1 MKIIY
6 LHQYFK
12 FPNESGG
19 TRSFDLAAS
28 FSRLGHHVDIVTS
41 TSDTSY
47 KTGKRWSKI
56 EKNGLVVHYTYLRY
70 RNDMNYYQ
78 RLIVFFQF
86 FWFSTL
92 KLISLKGDIVLAT
105 STPLTIGV
113 PALIKKWIH
122 KTPFIFEIRDI
133 WPEAA
138 IAIGAINNKIL
149 QKISYLLEY
158 LIYKQAEALV
168 PLSVDMKQSI
178 ISRYP
183 KLVEKPIQV
192 IENIS
197 EINRFQNG
205 YKNEV
210 SVLKKKIGFQ
220 PRFTVLYAG
229 TFGRVNGIDYVIEL
243 ANKLIHVDPTIV
255 FVLIGNGSEKQ
266 TIIQKAEDKRVLNKN
281 IFILDVVPKQDLP
294 QLYFECDMGSSFVIP
309 VKELWANSA
318 NKFFDTLAAGKPIL
332 INYEGWQKNVIMK
345 ENIGYVLPVV
355 INDNMVKQ
363 FVLYSQKKEVIAKQK
378 ENALNIAE
386 ACYAI
391 DVAALKYKLIFKD
404 IFTNVKKKN
413 L

>member
-19 TRSFDLAAS
+19 TRSFDLATG
-28 FSRLGHHVDIVTS
+28 FLGLGHHVEILTS
-41 TSDTSY
+41 TSDLRH

-56 EKNGLVVHYTYLRY
+56 EKNGLVVHYTYLNY
-70 RNDMNYYQ
+70 GNDMTYYQ
-78 RLIVFFQF
+78 RLTVFFQF
-86 FWFSTL
+86 LWFSSL
-92 KLISLKGDIVLAT
+92 KLLSLKGDVVLAT
-105 STPLTIGV
+105 STPLTIGI

-122 KTPFIFEIRDI
+122 KTPFIFETRDI

-138 IAIGAINNKIL
+138 IAIGAVNNKIL
-149 QKISYLLEY
+149 QKILYLLEH
-158 LIYKQAEALV
+158 LIYKNATAIV

-178 ISRYP
+178 VSRYP
-183 KLVEKPIQV
+183 KLVEKPIEV

-205 YKNEV
+205 YNKEV

-229 TFGRVNGIDYVIEL
+229 TFGRVNGINYVIEL
-243 ANKLIHVDPTIV
+243 ANKLLHLDPTII
-255 FVLIGNGSEKQ
+255 FILIGNGAEKK
-266 TIIQKAEDKRVLNKN
+266 ILMQKAIDKEVLNKN
-281 IFILDVVPKQDLP
+281 VFILDTVSKQDLP
-294 QLYFECDMGSSFVIP
+294 QLYFECNMGSSFVIP

-332 INYEGWQKNVIMK
+332 INYNGWQKELINK
-345 ENIGYVLPVV
+345 KNIGYVLPVD
-355 INDNMVKQ
+355 INDNMVKE
-363 FVLYSQKKEVIAKQK
+363 FALYSQKKVLIAKQQ

-386 ACYAI
+386 ASYAT
-391 DVAALKYKLIFKD
+391 DVAVVKYNVIFKD
-404 IFTNVKKKN
+404 IFKNVKK
-413 L
+413 